1 MKYAMVL
8 LGALAL
14 TSAGCEDKCDTGDP
28 CSKSCGPCEVAL
40 CVAKGICSC
49 KPLSPAE
56 CNGGGGDGGPIG
68 DGGGLPTNE
77 AGMPVQC
84 ADPQG
89 KLVLNEVLP
98 DGEPTE
104 DGEFVEVVNISD
116 DPVNLAGVRITS
128 LRGESQVDRVIF
140 TGGCLPASGAV
151 AAFPNEADWVWIPTP
166 SPRPTYELK
175 SFGFS
180 NSADIDFRLVD
191 SGGTVISQMA
201 GSADLVDPGV
211 SVNRNPDLGDE
222 GLVQHT
228 AFPGGVPASP
238 GRCPNL
244 GTYAADCAD
253 GPGPG
258 GPDGGPPPGDG
269 GPPPTDGGP
278 PPGDGGPNPR
288 LDMGP
293 PADMGPALPCDP
305 PAAGD
310 LIVNEVLV
318 DAATPEGDNEFVE
331 LVNLTDRA
339 LAMEG
344 VQVLVNSSGSEQPTE
359 VRYTFHGGCLPA
371 RGALAAYAND
381 RGEVAPEAEFPIRV
395 DASST
400 LANSRALFGA
410 LRLGD
415 TVLDTFEVPQ
425 ALIDEGVSA
434 NRDPDRSGATFSQ
447 HTTLNADLM
456 SSPGRCAN
464 GGLHHEGCP
473 AP

>member
-14 TSAGCEDKCDTGDP
+14 TSAGCEDKCNTGDP

-84 ADPQG
+84 ADPAG

-211 SVNRNPDLGDE
+211 SVNRNPDPRRP
-222 GLVQHT
+222 VAAPTWAPTRRT
-228 AFPGGVPASP
+228 ARMAPGRVAPTADRRRVTAGRPPRTVASP
-238 GRCPNL
+238 RVTGGRTRAWTWARPPTWGRRCP
-244 GTYAADCAD
+244 AI
-253 GPGPG
+253 
-258 GPDGGPPPGDG
+258 
-269 GPPPTDGGP
+269 
-278 PPGDGGPNPR
+278 R
-288 LDMGP
+288 RR
-293 PADMGPALPCDP
+293 PA
-305 PAAGD
+305 
-310 LIVNEVLV
+310 
-318 DAATPEGDNEFVE
+318 T
-331 LVNLTDRA
+331 
-339 LAMEG
+339 
-344 VQVLVNSSGSEQPTE
+344 
-359 VRYTFHGGCLPA
+359 
-371 RGALAAYAND
+371 
-381 RGEVAPEAEFPIRV
+381 
-395 DASST
+395 
-400 LANSRALFGA
+400 
-410 LRLGD
+410 
-415 TVLDTFEVPQ
+415 
-425 ALIDEGVSA
+425 
-434 NRDPDRSGATFSQ
+434 
-447 HTTLNADLM
+447 
-456 SSPGRCAN
+456 
-464 GGLHHEGCP
+464 
-473 AP
+473 